1 MPLITDLQTFYPL
14 STTVDDAWSGDN
26 GTNSGG
32 TFGVYTGVASLDFA
46 GSGASYAYVLQ
57 SVYNDSFGTGDFT
70 FSMWVRPDVVDCG
83 AACANTILSREP
95 DNYEITIY
103 QGNILAFVGGAG
115 NTVTT
120 TSGAAVSI
128 GTWQNIIVSRASG
141 VVTIYIDN
149 TTPAQST
156 AGTVSGTIDNASY
169 ALHLGIRPGGAH
181 PMNGSVAD
189 IVVWKRAITALE
201 RADIHSAGAG
211 NFNTLLPTPQTQY
224 LATEIATVVHTA
236 NPYSTLNTLES
247 TVVHDSVKHAT
258 ADTLIATA
266 VHASVIVS
274 GTVAN
279 ITGTVS
285 SSASWDA
292 TPMGLSTGS
301 ASFQWEWQSVPAG
314 STLTSGSFQLPNSG
328 STTLLNM
335 SGNTGLWHLEA
346 TSSTSIQQGSIGL
359 VDTWGDGW
367 HGNNFVNVSVNGAP
381 VLSNITLAAGTGP
394 EWFNFTAVDGDT
406 VEVTYTAG
414 SFPNECKYYISSG
427 SDGSVAGGFTSSAP
441 PATPYSFTA
450 LGFSTASVITTL
462 DSSGEGNTATVYG
475 TTQTTNTRVGDYAF
489 NFNGSSDYI
498 ELVKPSVLGID
509 GSKSRTIAF
518 WASASAWAD
527 STIMFSMG
535 TNSTDQDFTF
545 IQKATNNLALTFW
558 AGGSDLLVTP
568 GSTTGWNH
576 YCVIYDSENTTSYVY
591 QNNILLGST
600 VRAQNTSNISNVKIG
615 EGTAGWV
622 AAPHFSGSISEFA
635 IWDRALDAVD
645 RENIFFLQSGS
656 CASGSFSG
664 SVGLGDEFTFMPE
677 VSGTYEVKLN
687 VTDGIYNS
695 SGSVFAYI
703 TAEPPTPPSGSTPV
717 ISASVP
723 SGSLIQEIPI
733 GYTYNTYTMMSAQR
747 TRTVEQVPFKLG
759 GKGIQSLRLRPNTD
773 FTGSS

>member
-1 MPLITDLQTFYPL
+1 MPL
-14 STTVDDAWSGDN
+14 STDLEAYYECNDASDWT
-26 GTNSGG
+26 GTHPA
-32 TFGVYTGVASLDFA
+32 T
-46 GSGASYAYVLQ
+46 
-57 SVYNDSFGTGDFT
+57 
-70 FSMWVRPDVVDCG
+70 
-83 AACANTILSREP
+83 LS
-95 DNYEITIY
+95 
-103 QGNILAFVGGAG
+103 
-115 NTVTT
+115 
-120 TSGAAVSI
+120 SVSI
-128 GTWQNIIVSRASG
+128 GSGTGKFGDSWDFASIAAYVSLA
-141 VVTIYIDN
+141 TPTPNATN
-149 TTPAQST
+149 TTAMAWAYNLR
-156 AGTVSGTIDNASY
+156 AGNNYRS
-169 ALHLGIRPGGAH
+169 LFF
-181 PMNGSVAD
+181 NG
-189 IVVWKRAITALE
+189 
-201 RADIHSAGAG
+201 SAGASSQVVSFVTEPLTELAGVWSNATFTSTGTALASGGYTGWHHYAVVRNGATVTLYVDGVSIGAITPTWLATAAIKEIGGRSAVG
-211 NFNTLLPTPQTQY
+211 NQGFSERLDDVAIWSRALSTAEVNQIYSSGAPLSDLLADETQQI
-224 LATEIATVVHTA
+224 ATEIGTIVHSA
-236 NPYSTLNTLES
+236 APYSILDTLES
-247 TVVHDSVKHAT
+247 TVVHESVKYAT
-258 ADTLIATA
+258 ADTLIATT
-266 VHASVIVS
+266 VHAGVVVS

-285 SSASWDA
+285 SSATWDA
-292 TPMGLSTGS
+292 TTLGLSTGS

-346 TSSTSIQQGSIGL
+346 TSSTSTQQGSIGL

-381 VLSNITLAAGTGP
+381 VLSNITLAAGAGP

-600 VRAQNTSNISNVKIG
+600 VRAQNTSDSNNIKIG
-615 EGTAGWV
+615 EGTAGWA
-622 AAPHFSGSISEFA
+622 AAPHFSGSINEFA
-635 IWDRALDAVD
+635 IWDRVLDGVD

-687 VTDGIYNS
+687 VTDGIYND
-695 SGSVFAYI
+695 SGSIFAYI
-703 TAEPPTPPSGSTPV
+703 TSEPTPPPSGSGPI

>member
-1 MPLITDLQTFYPL
+1 MPLNTDLEAYWDCTSENSTLGGVSASFVNSMSVGGGAGKFGDGWVAASAASYTDLSSTTTDAANWTVVAWAFRLLGSGYRALFFNGLGGTNGAYHFLVETGTNAAGTWSNSTFDSSGTSLSPAAYTGWNHFAAVFNGTTVTLYVNGSSIGTTTPIWPGTKGVKMIGGNNFGEGFASKFDDIAIWTRALSGAEISDIYTQGSAGTPL
-14 STTVDDAWSGDN
+14 ST
-26 GTNSGG
+26 
-32 TFGVYTGVASLDFA
+32 
-46 GSGASYAYVLQ
+46 
-57 SVYNDSFGTGDFT
+57 
-70 FSMWVRPDVVDCG
+70 
-83 AACANTILSREP
+83 
-95 DNYEITIY
+95 
-103 QGNILAFVGGAG
+103 
-115 NTVTT
+115 
-120 TSGAAVSI
+120 
-128 GTWQNIIVSRASG
+128 
-141 VVTIYIDN
+141 
-149 TTPAQST
+149 
-156 AGTVSGTIDNASY
+156 
-169 ALHLGIRPGGAH
+169 
-181 PMNGSVAD
+181 
-189 IVVWKRAITALE
+189 
-201 RADIHSAGAG
+201 
-211 NFNTLLPTPQTQY
+211 LLIETQQV
-224 LATEIATVVHTA
+224 ATEIGTIVHSA
-236 NPYSTLNTLES
+236 APYSTLDTLES
-247 TVVHDSVKHAT
+247 TVVHESVKYAT
-258 ADTLIATA
+258 TDTLIATT
-266 VHASVIVS
+266 VHAGVVVS

-279 ITGTVS
+279 ITGTAS
-285 SSASWDA
+285 SSATWDA
-292 TPMGLSTGS
+292 TTLGLSTGS

-346 TSSTSIQQGSIGL
+346 TSSTSTQQGSIGL

-381 VLSNITLAAGTGP
+381 VLSNITLAAGAGP
-394 EWFNFTAVDGDT
+394 EWFNFAAVDGDT

-414 SFPNECKYYISSG
+414 TFPNECKYYISSG

-475 TTQTTNTRVGDYAF
+475 TTQTTNTRVGDYAL

-545 IQKATNNLALTFW
+545 IQKATNDLGLAFW
-558 AGGSDLLVTP
+558 AGGSDLIVP
-568 GSTTGWNH
+568 AAYTTGWNH
-576 YCVIYDSENTTSYVY
+576 YCIIYDSVNTTSYIY
-591 QNNILLGST
+591 QNNELLGST
-600 VRAQNTSNISNVKIG
+600 VRAQNTSNSSNIKIG
-615 EGTAGWV
+615 KGTAGWA

-635 IWDRALDAVD
+635 IWDRALDGVD

-687 VTDGIYNS
+687 VTDGTYND
-695 SGSVFAYI
+695 SGSIFAYI
-703 TAEPPTPPSGSTPV
+703 TSEPTPPPSGSGPI